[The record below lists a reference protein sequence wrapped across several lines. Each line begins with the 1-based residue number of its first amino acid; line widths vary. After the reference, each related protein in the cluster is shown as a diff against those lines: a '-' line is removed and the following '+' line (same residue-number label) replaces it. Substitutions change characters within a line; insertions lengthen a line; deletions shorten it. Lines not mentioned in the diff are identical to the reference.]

1 MREATTANRNRFV
14 RSLFVGL
21 ALMLAQISGVQAQ
34 NYSFTTLTGGRVGD
48 GGLAVNAVLGWPT
61 GVVRAP
67 DGTLYV
73 AEFSGHRVRA
83 IGADGAIRTVAGTG
97 AAGYGGDG
105 GAATAALLDSPQEL
119 ALDANGVLYVAD
131 TNNHRIRRIA
141 ANGVITT
148 VAGNGNPASAGD
160 GGSALAASLYRP
172 YGLAFDAAGNLYVSE
187 MSGHRIRKIAV
198 NGMISTYTGTGVAGA
213 AGDGGPATSAQI
225 AEPAG
230 LGIDASGN
238 LHVADSRNGRIRKIT
253 PAGTISTVVGG
264 GVGGLQLSFPY
275 GLEVSA
281 AGDLYIGDAS
291 CVLFKVHADG
301 TVQNMAG
308 GNGDCTY
315 NGDGPAADANVDFM
329 EGFALDPA
337 GNLYVSDS
345 GNYRLRRIASV
356 WPYGITTVGGIGSFE
371 DGDATHAVFSMLA
384 GVATNG
390 TGDVFVADTSPN
402 GRIRKITPQG
412 QTSTVAGTGGY
423 YGTLND
429 GNAATM
435 AFLSYPADVDFDGM
449 GRMYIADRVG
459 NRIRRVD
466 ANGIISTVAGNGTT
480 SGYSGDGVLAT
491 QTKLNRPR
499 AIAVAADGTF
509 YIADQNNH
517 RVRRVDTDG
526 TISTVA
532 GTGVAGFSGDGG
544 QATNAMINGPY
555 ALALD
560 GAGNLYIS
568 DYGNARIRKVTPAGI
583 ITTYAGNG
591 TLGEAG
597 LGGLA
602 VQASINRP
610 TGLAVDGQ
618 GQLFVAAGTLRVVG
632 ADGIFRAVQGLT
644 HPAWDV
650 AVGSDGSLYVAVQ
663 AGRVLRGVV
672 KELSYPKTPR
682 APAPSLPPLSNRK

>member
-1 MREATTANRNRFV
+1 MVQRAQHRLFFQYLSVAFLLGAATA
-14 RSLFVGL
+14 
-21 ALMLAQISGVQAQ
+21 SGVLHAQ
-34 NYSFTTLTGGRVGD
+34 TYQFSTLAGD
-48 GGLAVNAVLGWPT
+48 RAGDHGLAVDAVLGWPT
-61 GVVRAP
+61 GVVRAAN
-67 DGTLYV
+67 GTLYV
-73 AEFSGHRVRA
+73 AEYSRHRVRA
-83 IGADGAIRTVAGTG
+83 IAVDGTIRTVAGTG

-105 GAATAALLDSPQEL
+105 GTATAALLDSPQEL

-131 TNNHRIRRIA
+131 TNNNRIRRIA

-148 VAGNGNPASAGD
+148 VAGNGNSASAGD

-198 NGMISTYTGTGVAGA
+198 NGTISTYAGTGVAGA
-213 AGDGGPATSAQI
+213 VGDGGPATSAQI

-230 LGIDASGN
+230 LGIDAADN
-238 LHVADSRNGRIRKIT
+238 LYVADSRNGRIRKIT
-253 PAGTISTVVGG
+253 PAGTINTVVGG
-264 GVGGLQLSFPY
+264 ESGASLLSFPY
-275 GLEVSA
+275 GLEVSP
-281 AGDLYIGDAS
+281 AGDLYIGDTG
-291 CVLFKVHADG
+291 CVLFKVNANG
-301 TVQNMAG
+301 IVQSMAG
-308 GNGDCTY
+308 GNGECTY

-345 GNYRLRRIASV
+345 GNYRLRRIASI

-371 DGDATHAVFSMLA
+371 DGDAAHAVFSMLA
-384 GVATNG
+384 GVATNA
-390 TGDVFVADTSPN
+390 TGDVFVADAYPN
-402 GRIRKITPQG
+402 GRVRQITSQG

-429 GNAATM
+429 GNAATT
-435 AFLSYPADVDFDGM
+435 AFLTYPTDVGFDGM
-449 GRMYIADRVG
+449 GRLYIVDRLG
-459 NRIRRVD
+459 NRVRRVD
-466 ANGIISTVAGNGTT
+466 TNGIISTVAGGGANLGE
-480 SGYSGDGVLAT
+480 GVPAT
-491 QTKLNRPR
+491 QAKLNRPR

-517 RVRRVDTDG
+517 RVRRVGTDG
-526 TISTVA
+526 VISTVA

-583 ITTYAGNG
+583 ITTHAGNG
-591 TLGEAG
+591 TLGETG

-602 VQASINRP
+602 IQASINRP
-610 TGLAVDGQ
+610 TGLAVDAQ

-632 ADGIFRAVQGLT
+632 TDGVLRAVQGLT

-650 AVGSDGSLYVAVQ
+650 AVGSDGSLSVTVQ
-663 AGRVLRGVV
+663 GGRVLRGVV

-682 APAPSLPPLSNRK
+682 APAPSLPPLRNRK